1 MMSIQL
7 VWSIQ
12 IAPLYIYTLHYVH
25 MYIQKCILLQRIK
38 KRLDKPGITIL
49 LSTNHISAKQ
59 HDNINKQASKC
70 HYTDYVDS
78 VETRVSHQTICL
90 LYAEYEYS
98 LPEQIE

>member
-38 KRLDKPGITIL
+38 KARQTWNYHSPF
-49 LSTNHISAKQ
+49 
-59 HDNINKQASKC
+59 NKSHFSQA
-70 HYTDYVDS
+70 T
-78 VETRVSHQTICL
+78 
-90 LYAEYEYS
+90 
-98 LPEQIE
+98 

>member
-1 MMSIQL
+1 MLSNDDG
-7 VWSIQ
+7 VPNQ
-12 IAPLYIYTLHYVH
+12 IVKQSNVYYCNVS
-25 MYIQKCILLQRIK
+25 